1 MAAKYYRDERA
12 ARRPPALISRSS
24 QGVEE
29 GYRLV
34 GPGGA
39 LTPIISHVQWLDNH
53 PDGPETHVM
62 ISFEDGTN
70 VEFPFDVRLAAI
82 WYNEQRA
89 VSDTDLMEAAPAAW
103 GAPAEPWR

>member
-12 ARRPPALISRSS
+12 AARHPALISRPS
-24 QGVEE
+24 QGVGE

-34 GPGGA
+34 GPGGL

-53 PDGPETHVM
+53 PDGPDTHVM
-62 ISFEDGTN
+62 ISFEDGVN
-70 VEFPFDVRLAAI
+70 VEFPFDVQLSAI
-82 WYNEQRA
+82 WYDEQRA
-89 VSDTDLMEAAPAAW
+89 VNEADLLGAAPLVW